1 MYTKRWMMLGLLC
14 FSLLAS
20 PAVAQV
26 DHNLQATIPRFP
38 VDPISVDQ
46 LRALKKHS
54 ARDCTFDYVTK
65 NAQFYLGPVN
75 QLLPCVIVGVDQYW
89 RDAQGGGREKVNRYH
104 FRMAGMTERLDR
116 LGMVEKVYM
125 NDAAE
130 DALLQ
135 IAYVAREGQPITE
148 TVQRWLAVDKHT
160 LSATELR
167 EMDDPSRSFFA
178 DNPSDYHVVIVEFE
192 VQK

>member
-1 MYTKRWMMLGLLC
+1 
-14 FSLLAS
+14 
-20 PAVAQV
+20 
-26 DHNLQATIPRFP
+26 
-38 VDPISVDQ
+38 
-46 LRALKKHS
+46 
-54 ARDCTFDYVTK
+54 
-65 NAQFYLGPVN
+65 
-75 QLLPCVIVGVDQYW
+75 
-89 RDAQGGGREKVNRYH
+89 
-104 FRMAGMTERLDR
+104 MTERLDR